1 MATPCSAPFLG
12 TAIGFASLTS
22 NLNIFFIFFFI
33 SIGFSIPY
41 FFLIIKPTLLSFL
54 PKPGD
59 WMINFKYFLGII
71 LLLTFFWLLTVIDV
85 NFLINLS
92 LFLSVVFFSIIIKK
106 KSKVFSILIFSLTMC
121 FVFFFLN
128 FEKKKI

>member
-1 MATPCSAPFLG
+1 MFSTLMATPCSAPFLG

-92 LFLSVVFFSIIIKK
+92 LFLSVVFSRL
-106 KSKVFSILIFSLTMC
+106 S
-121 FVFFFLN
+121 
-128 FEKKKI
+128 